1 MKIIVVGIGKLGEY
15 LTRSLVKDNNEVTL
29 IDKDFS
35 LNKELINNE
44 DVNYVCGSA
53 LDSNVLLEAG
63 VDTCDLIIC
72 VMNSDEQNIL
82 CSLLAKKLGAKNT
95 IARIRSLEFSSSINL
110 LKEELGLSMA
120 INPEQLTA
128 LNIAK
133 TLSIPSALNATS
145 FLKGKLQMI
154 SLKIKKGSILDG
166 ISINTLSKRHNLN
179 VIICALEKNN
189 IMIVPK
195 GNTRLK
201 AGDKISVAGTI
212 KDINEFLTFADLILN
227 KTKKVMIAG
236 GSSTAVY
243 LAKYL
248 MDMKMNVKIIEIDSE
263 RCKVLSELL
272 PGVLII
278 NADVSN
284 QDVLYEEGIEE
295 VDAFI
300 SLTSID
306 EENIVYSMFASIKN
320 IPKIITKVN
329 HIDLSGIVEKA
340 NIDTVITPHRIATNQ
355 IVKYVRAIEDSQKSS
370 CEAIYKFNDD
380 IFEIQEFNVKND
392 FIGINKKIKDMNIKE
407 NILIVAIQ
415 RGRNVIMANG
425 NEKIMLNDTIVVIDG
440 NDSIRK
446 INDILE

>member
-15 LTRSLVKDNNEVTL
+15 LTRSLVREDNEVTL

-44 DVNYVCGSA
+44 DVNYVCGNA
-53 LDSNVLLEAG
+53 LDSNVLIEAG
-63 VDTCDLIIC
+63 VKECDLIIC
-72 VMNSDEQNIL
+72 VMNMDEQNIL

-95 IARIRSLEFSSSINL
+95 IARIRSLEYSSSINL
-110 LKEELGLSMA
+110 LKDELGLSMT

-154 SLKIKKGSILDG
+154 SLKIKKDSILNG
-166 ISINTLSKRHNLN
+166 MSITNLSKKHNLN
-179 VIICALEKNN
+179 IIVCAIERHDK
-189 IMIVPK
+189 
-195 GNTRLK
+195 LK
-201 AGDKISVAGTI
+201 FGDMISVCGTI
-212 KDINEFLTFADLILN
+212 KDINEFLTFANLISN
-227 KTKKVMIAG
+227 ETKKVMIAG
-236 GSSTAVY
+236 GSKTSVY

-248 MDMKMNVKIIEIDSE
+248 LDMNMKVKIIEINNE
-263 RCKVLSELL
+263 RCKELSELL

-284 QDVLYEEGIEE
+284 QDILYEEGIEE

-320 IPKIITKVN
+320 IPKVITKVN
-329 HIDLSGIVEKA
+329 HIDLTGIVEKA
-340 NIDTVITPHRIATNQ
+340 NIDTVITPHRIAANQ
-355 IVKYVRAIEDSQKSS
+355 IVKYVRAIKNSEKSS

-380 IFEIQEFNVKND
+380 NFEMQEFNIKND
-392 FIGINKKIKDMNIKE
+392 FLGIDMKIKDMKIKN

-425 NEKIMLNDTIVVIDG
+425 NEKIKLNDTIVVIDSS
-440 NDSIRK
+440 NSIRE

>member
-1 MKIIVVGIGKLGEY
+1 MKIIIVGIGKLGEY
-15 LTRSLVKDNNEVTL
+15 LTRSLVREDNEVTL

-44 DVNYVCGSA
+44 DVNYVCGNA
-53 LDSNVLLEAG
+53 LDSSVLIEAG
-63 VDTCDLIIC
+63 VQECDLIIC
-72 VMNSDEQNIL
+72 VMNMDEQNIL

-95 IARIRSLEFSSSINL
+95 IARIRSLEYSSSINL
-110 LKEELGLSMA
+110 LKDELGLSMT

-133 TLSIPSALNATS
+133 TLSIPSALNTTS

-154 SLKIKKGSILDG
+154 SLKIKQDSILDG
-166 ISINTLSKRHNLN
+166 ISITNLSKKHNLN
-179 VIICALEKNN
+179 IIVCAIERNN
-189 IMIVPK
+189 KVVVPNGHDK
-195 GNTRLK
+195 LK
-201 AGDKISVAGTI
+201 SGDMISVSGTI
-212 KDINEFLTFADLILN
+212 KDINEFLTFANLISN
-227 KTKKVMIAG
+227 ETKKVMIAG
-236 GSSTAVY
+236 GSKTSVY

-248 MDMKMNVKIIEIDSE
+248 LDMNMKVKIIEINNE
-263 RCKVLSELL
+263 RCKELSELL
-272 PGVLII
+272 PDALII

-284 QDVLYEEGIEE
+284 QDILYEEGIED

-340 NIDTVITPHRIATNQ
+340 NIDTVITPHRIAANQ
-355 IVKYVRAIEDSQKSS
+355 IVKYVRAIKNSEKSS

-380 IFEIQEFNVKND
+380 NFEMQEFNIKND
-392 FIGINKKIKDMNIKE
+392 FLGIDMKIKDMKIKN

-425 NEKIMLNDTIVVIDG
+425 NEKIKLNDTIVLIDSS
-440 NDSIRK
+440 NSIRE